1 MSHKTVLLVDGSS
14 YLYRAFYGSSDL
26 STNSGEPTGAIFG
39 VLSMLRRLLSKNNPD
54 FFAVIFDPPGPTL
67 RMDWYKDYKAN
78 RSKMPEELVAQVG
91 PLKDIIRAL
100 GYPLIEV
107 PGVEA
112 DDVMGTLAL
121 QGSTE
126 GHHVFIVSGDKD
138 MAQLVKADITV
149 IDDQK
154 DVIWDEQG
162 VLAKF
167 GVKPSQIV
175 DYLTLIGDNS
185 DNIPGVPKVGP
196 KTAVKWLTSYS
207 SLDSI
212 LENIHELKGKVGENL
227 RHFVDKI
234 PLTKKL
240 VTIVTDVEIGAQVS
254 DLKIKPANLALL
266 RSFYEKYE
274 FKTFLAE
281 LDDDFRSEDVKIN
294 DSTIQADYETLFT
307 KERLLH
313 WISKI
318 KESDLFSFDLET
330 TSLDPLEAEIV
341 GLSVSVKGNAAA
353 YIPLSHNYQGV
364 PTQLDILETLESLK
378 PILEDCSKT
387 KVGHNLKYDYSVLK
401 NYDIS
406 LNGIAFDTML
416 ESYVFDSSVA
426 RHDMASVA
434 ARYLNL
440 KTTSYED
447 VTGKGSSG
455 IGFHEVEIEVAT
467 KYAAEDAD
475 VSLKIH
481 HDLYPKI
488 KRTGQLESLLSDIE
502 VPLISVLAEMERVG
516 VYVDSEMLGEQSK
529 YLESCLT
536 MKEEEVY
543 ENAGESF
550 NIASPKQ
557 IQELLFDKLKLPII
571 SKTPKGQPS
580 TSESVLSELASE
592 FALPRLILEHRSLS
606 KLKSTYTDKLPT
618 QISSLTGRIHT
629 NYHQAVTTTG
639 RLSSSDPNLQNIPV
653 RTEEGRKIRKAFT
666 ASAGSTIVA
675 ADYSQIELRIMAHL
689 SKDENLMGA
698 FFDGAD
704 VHSVTA
710 SEVFG
715 GSVSE
720 VSSENRRAAKAIN
733 FGLIYGMSAFGLSK
747 QLGISRVEAQEY
759 ISLYFERYP
768 KVRNYM
774 DSVRGQAKQ
783 DGFVE
788 TVFGRRLYLPNIRA
802 KKARLRQYAERTAI
816 NAPMQGTAADIIKLA
831 MINSSR
837 WLIEQDFPATLIMQV
852 HDELVFE
859 VKSTAVKEIS
869 KALGEIMGSRG
880 MLNVPL
886 EVTIGSGD
894 NWDEAH

>member
-1 MSHKTVLLVDGSS
+1 MSQKTVLLVDGSS
-14 YLYRAFYGSSDL
+14 YLYRAFYGSSHL
-26 STNSGEPTGAIFG
+26 STNSGEPTGAIYG

-54 FFAVIFDPPGPTL
+54 LFAVIFDPPGPTL

-78 RSKMPEELVAQVG
+78 RSKMPDELVGQVG

-112 DDVMGTLAL
+112 DDVIGTLAL
-121 QGSTE
+121 QGSTA
-126 GHHVFIVSGDKD
+126 GYHVFIVSGDKD
-138 MAQLVKADITV
+138 MAQLVKTDITV
-149 IDDQK
+149 VDDQK
-154 DVIWDEQG
+154 DAIWDDQG

-196 KTAVKWLTSYS
+196 KTAVKWLTNYN

-227 RHFVDKI
+227 RDFVDKI
-234 PLTKKL
+234 PLTRKL
-240 VTIVTDVEIGAQVS
+240 VTIVTDVKIGVKVC
-254 DLKIKPANLALL
+254 DLKIKSPDLVLL

-274 FKTFLAE
+274 FKTFMAE
-281 LDDDFRSEDVKIN
+281 LDNNNIRSEDVNIN
-294 DSTIQADYETLFT
+294 DSAIQADYETVFT
-307 KERLLH
+307 KERLGH
-313 WISKI
+313 WIFKI

-330 TSLDPLEAEIV
+330 TSIDPLEALIV
-341 GLSVSVKGNAAA
+341 GLSISVKGNVAA
-353 YIPLSHNYQGV
+353 YVPLSHNYQGV
-364 PTQLDILETLESLK
+364 PTQLDILETLEFLK
-378 PILEDCSKT
+378 PILEDRSKT
-387 KVGHNLKYDYSVLK
+387 KVGHNLKYDYSVLR

-406 LNGIAFDTML
+406 LNGIGFDTML

-434 ARYLNL
+434 ERYLNL

-447 VTGKGSSG
+447 VAGKGSSG
-455 IGFHEVEIEVAT
+455 IGFDEVEIEVAT
-467 KYAAEDAD
+467 RYAAEDAD

-488 KRTGQLESLLSDIE
+488 KRTGRLQSLLSDIE
-502 VPLISVLAEMERVG
+502 IPLIPILAEMERVG
-516 VYVDSEMLGEQSK
+516 VYVDSQMLVEQSK
-529 YLESCLT
+529 HLESCLAK
-536 MKEEEVY
+536 KEEEVY

-557 IQELLFDKLKLPII
+557 IQELLLDKLKLPII

-592 FALPRLILEHRSLS
+592 FDLPRLILEHRSLS

-618 QISSLTGRIHT
+618 QISPLTGRIHT

-653 RTEEGRKIRKAFT
+653 RTAEGRKIRKAF
-666 ASAGSTIVA
+666 AAPAGSTIVA

-715 GSVSE
+715 GSISE
-720 VSSENRRAAKAIN
+720 VTTETRRAAKAIN
-733 FGLIYGMSAFGLSK
+733 FGLIYGMSAFGLGK
-747 QLGISRVEAQEY
+747 QLGISRAEAQEY
-759 ISLYFERYP
+759 ISLYFVFVPYCGAEQCVIHSNADMLSQG
-768 KVRNYM
+768 VRV
-774 DSVRGQAKQ
+774 SLS
-783 DGFVE
+783 F
-788 TVFGRRLYLPNIRA
+788 
-802 KKARLRQYAERTAI
+802 
-816 NAPMQGTAADIIKLA
+816 
-831 MINSSR
+831 
-837 WLIEQDFPATLIMQV
+837 
-852 HDELVFE
+852 
-859 VKSTAVKEIS
+859 
-869 KALGEIMGSRG
+869 
-880 MLNVPL
+880 
-886 EVTIGSGD
+886 
-894 NWDEAH
+894 